1 VGRPSL
7 YSDALAEDICTKL
20 AEGNS
25 LRSICAEEGM
35 PAFQTVLK
43 WRNDMPSFAE
53 QYARAREDQAHALAE
68 MALDEAAAAKDAALG
83 RLAYDARKWYASKM
97 APKVYGDRMQV
108 DAHVTRSAD
117 AMTDDELAM
126 HIAKLQKSE

>member
-1 VGRPSL
+1 MGRPSL

-43 WRNDMPSFAE
+43 WRNDMPAFAE
-53 QYARAREDQAHALAE
+53 QYARAREAQGHFNADRAIE
-68 MALDEAAAAKDAALG
+68 EAMTAQDASLG
-83 RLAYDARKWYASKM
+83 RLRYDALRWHASKM
-97 APKVYGDRMQV
+97 TPKVYGDKIQ
-108 DAHVTRSAD
+108 HTGAD
-117 AMTDDELAM
+117 GTGNVVLEILTGVPRDG
-126 HIAKLQKSE
+126 S